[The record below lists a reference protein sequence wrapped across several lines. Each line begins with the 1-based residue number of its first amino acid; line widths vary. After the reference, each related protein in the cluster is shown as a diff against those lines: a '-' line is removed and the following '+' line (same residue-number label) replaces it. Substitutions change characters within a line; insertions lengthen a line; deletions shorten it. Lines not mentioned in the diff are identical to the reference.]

1 MPTSFGERLS
11 NKSLRTP
18 MTRRRA
24 LAVAGGMVV
33 GSHLGLGR
41 NASAQPA
48 AAGWPGEM
56 PAYTSLTAAVQGE
69 AARWNV
75 PGMTAAV
82 LHDGTREHAATGVT
96 NLDHPAP
103 VTPDTRFQIGS
114 ISKVFTATAI
124 MTLVDE
130 GKLDLD
136 TPVTAWVPD
145 LPLARKAGLETLTPR
160 HLLNHTTGFEG
171 DVFFDTGAGDD
182 ALAKGME
189 RFAGIRQWTVPGEV
203 FAYCNTGFYLAGR
216 LIEVVTGQRCEDAIT
231 ERVIAPLGL
240 DQTGFASADLVTVPT
255 ASGHTL
261 KSRDAGYAVYRPWA
275 LPRVVNAAGGIV
287 STVGDL
293 LDFAEAH
300 LRGGKRNGTRILS
313 SASTRAM
320 RERTSRQ
327 GAIDVGFGIGWNL
340 QQVGGVALAGHGGAT
355 NGFRAH
361 LVTVPERGF
370 ALAMLTNGDAGATA
384 MEEIRRWALKRWLDL
399 DVRQR
404 EVIEADAS
412 EMDAVAGCYQRH
424 DAEID
429 VARAGDHLRV
439 TRRTIEHE
447 DQFSHEP
454 HEDDPPAEMDAWP
467 TGDGVYRVLE
477 GPYRDALVEFFDT
490 RLFTGEGDELESRP
504 VVRSGNRLAERR

>member
-1 MPTSFGERLS
+1 MTETAPTWPHERPTYD
-11 NKSLRTP
+11 SL
-18 MTRRRA
+18 
-24 LAVAGGMVV
+24 
-33 GSHLGLGR
+33 
-41 NASAQPA
+41 A
-48 AAGWPGEM
+48 AAI
-56 PAYTSLTAAVQGE
+56 QGE

-82 LHDGTREHAATGVT
+82 LHEGTRDSAAAGVT

-103 VTPDTRFQIGS
+103 VTPETRFQVGS

-130 GKLDLD
+130 GKVDLD
-136 TPVTAWVPD
+136 APITTWVPN
-145 LPLARKAGLETLTPR
+145 LPLARNAGLRTLTLR

-182 ALAKGME
+182 ALERGMA
-189 RFAGIRQWTVPGEV
+189 RFDRLRQWTVPGEV

-216 LIEVVTGQRCEDAIT
+216 VIEIVTGQRYEDAVT

-240 DQTGFASADLVTVPT
+240 DQTSFASADLVTVPT

-261 KSRDAGYAVYRPWA
+261 KDRASGYAVYRPWA

-293 LDFAEAH
+293 LDFAELH
-300 LRGGKRNGTRILS
+300 LCGGERNGRRILS
-313 SASTRAM
+313 ADAVRAM

-327 GAIDVGFGIGWNL
+327 GAIDVGYGIGWNVQHL
-340 QQVGGVALAGHGGAT
+340 DGVALVGHGGAT

-370 ALAMLTNGDAGATA
+370 ALAMLTNGDAGSSA
-384 MEEIRRWALKRWLDL
+384 MEEIRRWALQRWLGL
-399 DVRQR
+399 DVPQR
-404 EVIEADAS
+404 EVADA
-412 EMDAVAGCYQRH
+412 DPATLDGVAGRYGRH
-424 DAEID
+424 DARYDI
-429 VARAGDHLRV
+429 ARVDDHLHIA
-439 TRRTIEHE
+439 RRTIEHE
-447 DQFSHEP
+447 DQFSNER
-454 HEDDPPAEMDAWP
+454 HEDDAPVEMDAWP

-477 GPYRDALVEFFDT
+477 GPFRDTLVEFFET
-490 RLFTGEGDELESRP
+490 RLFTGAGDALESRP
-504 VVRSGNRLAERR
+504 VMRASGRLAERAG